1 MSTRPLKFS
10 KDEGKDFVKALT
22 KNVNQYFKDGNIS
35 KTANGLMIFK
45 TCFHLSIWIGSW
57 ILLVFGGFGVG
68 VNYLLWVTL
77 GIGIVMV
84 TVNIG
89 HDAIHGSYSDK
100 KWVNQLLSH
109 TFNLNGASAY
119 MWTKMHN
126 TAHHTYTNIDGY
138 DEDIESLPI
147 IRMSPKKKLK
157 AVHRFQHIYS
167 FFFYGLATLSWVLV
181 KDYVKFFKNEVG
193 NFSGQKHPKSEYFFL
208 FFYKLVNYSIFLVLP
223 LLMVETSVIHIL
235 LGFLLMHF
243 VAGFS
248 VAIIF
253 MLAHIVE
260 ETHFLN
266 PDTDGQLEKSWHSHQ
281 LFTTANFARSSRL
294 AGFLTGGLNLQVEH
308 HLFPNVC
315 SIHYR
320 PISGIVKQTAEE
332 FGLPYYE
339 SSFPKAILSHI
350 NFLRKMGKFE
360 DYKPY
365 TAVA

>member
-1 MSTRPLKFS
+1 MSKRPLKFAT
-10 KDEGKDFVKALT
+10 DQGKEFAQALT
-22 KNVNQYFKDGNIS
+22 ANVNQYFKDNNIA

-45 TCFHLSIWIGSW
+45 TVFHLSLWIGSY
-57 ILLVFGGFGVG
+57 LLLLLGGFDHQI
-68 VNYLLWVTL
+68 NYAIWAVL
-77 GIGIVMV
+77 GFAFIMV

-126 TAHHTYTNIDGY
+126 TAHHTYPNVDGY

-157 AVHRFQHIYS
+157 PVHRFQHIYS

-181 KDYVKFFKNEVG
+181 KDYVKFFKNDVG
-193 NFSGQKHPKSEYFFL
+193 NFSGQKHAKKEYFYL
-208 FFYKLVNYSIFLVLP
+208 FFYKIINYTLFFILPMIFIP
-223 LLMVETSVIHIL
+223 NPWWHIL

-260 ETHFLN
+260 ETHFPIADEN
-266 PDTDGQLEKSWHSHQ
+266 GQLKNSWHIHQ
-281 LFTTANFARSSRL
+281 FYTTANFARKSRL

-308 HLFPNVC
+308 HIFSNIC

-320 PISGIVKQTAEE
+320 SISGIVKHTAEQY
-332 FGLPYYE
+332 GVPYFE
-339 SSFPKAILSHI
+339 ASFPRAIWSHI
-350 NFLRKMGKFE
+350 NFLRKMGKYE

-365 TAVA
+365 TAAA